1 MKQEEKMVS
10 EVINCE
16 CVIEDEGLTICD
28 EHTQELSNLLANPP
42 VWAIKARGGRI
53 DE

>member
-1 MKQEEKMVS
+1 MS

-16 CVIEDEGLTICD
+16 CVIEDEVLTICD